1 MANYLEQKVEEAR
14 GELAD
19 ALELAPQ
26 AGDGSTERARMA
38 AEQIQYW
45 ANELDWRE
53 ACAVKPVEPTDLWRT
68 TDRGYSIHITGLL
81 PMGQHVIQL
90 PDGTMFCSACQ
101 SDACGHA
108 LACAAR
114 RGADTR

>member
-1 MANYLEQKVEEAR
+1 MENYLEQKVEEAR

-19 ALELAPQ
+19 ALELAPR
-26 AGDGSTERARMA
+26 AGDGSTDRARMA

-68 TDRGYSIHITGLL
+68 TDTGKSVHLIGEL
-81 PMGQHVIQL
+81 PYGLFVRQL
-90 PDGTMFCSACQ
+90 PDGTKFCDACQ

-108 LACAAR
+108 LAVAAR
-114 RGADTR
+114 R